1 MGKVEA
7 HFFRAEGLSKRFGGI
22 VAVEALSLTL
32 KRGELLGLIGPNGS
46 GKTTTIDMIAGAMRP
61 DRGAIHV
68 AGIDMTGRPAH
79 LFARRG
85 VARTFQVPRLFKRMS
100 VLENLLVPGLADRAA
115 RFPDAYRRAE
125 EVLRFLKLDHLA
137 PAQARTLSGGQQKL
151 LELGRALMA
160 RPHFLLLDEPF
171 AGVHPT
177 LLDQLSDHIR
187 ALNATGQTIL
197 IVDHNLDA
205 IRSLVRRAVVMS
217 QGRML
222 ADGPVDDVFRDP
234 AVIRAYTGTRRAT

>member
-1 MGKVEA
+1 MDPAEA
-7 HFFRAEGLSKRFGGI
+7 RFFRADQLSKRFGGI
-22 VAVEALSLTL
+22 VAVEGLSLAL

-68 AGIDMTGRPAH
+68 DGIDMTGRPAH

-100 VLENLLVPGLADRAA
+100 VIENLLVPGLADRAA
-115 RFPDAYRRAE
+115 RFPDAHKRAQ
-125 EVLRFLKLDHLA
+125 EVLRFLKLEHLA
-137 PAQARTLSGGQQKL
+137 SAQARTLSGGQQKL

-177 LLDQLSDHIR
+177 LLDQLSEHIR
-187 ALNATGQTIL
+187 ALNETGQTIL

-205 IRSLVRRAVVMS
+205 IRSLVRRAVVMA
-217 QGRML
+217 QGRMI
-222 ADGPVDDVFRDP
+222 ADGTVDEVFRDP
-234 AVIRAYTGTRRAT
+234 HVIRAYTGTRRAT

>member
-1 MGKVEA
+1 MA
-7 HFFRAEGLSKRFGGI
+7 PDAQFFRTDDLSKRFGGI
-22 VAVEALSLTL
+22 VAVEGLSLTL
-32 KRGELLGLIGPNGS
+32 KRGELVGLIGPNGS

-68 AGIDMTGRPAH
+68 DGIDMTGRPAH

-85 VARTFQVPRLFKRMS
+85 VARTFQVPRLFKRMK
-100 VLENLLVPGLADRAA
+100 VVENLLVPGLADRAA
-115 RFPDAYRRAE
+115 RFADANRRAE
-125 EVLRFLKLDHLA
+125 EVLRFLKLEHLA
-137 PAQARTLSGGQQKL
+137 AAQARTLSGGQQKL

-177 LLDQLSDHIR
+177 LLDQLSAHIR

-197 IVDHNLDA
+197 VVDHNLDA
-205 IRSLVRRAVVMS
+205 IRSLVRRAVVMAR
-217 QGRML
+217 GRMI
-222 ADGPVDDVFRDP
+222 ADGAVDEVFRDP

>member
-1 MGKVEA
+1 MDPAEA
-7 HFFRAEGLSKRFGGI
+7 RFFRADQLSKCFGGI
-22 VAVEALSLTL
+22 VAVEGLSLAL

-68 AGIDMTGRPAH
+68 DGIDMTGRPAH

-100 VLENLLVPGLADRAA
+100 VVENLLVPGLAARAA
-115 RFPDAYRRAE
+115 RFPDAHKRAR
-125 EVLRFLKLDHLA
+125 EVLRFLKLEHLA
-137 PAQARTLSGGQQKL
+137 SAQARTLSGGQQKL

-177 LLDQLSDHIR
+177 LLDQLSEHIR
-187 ALNATGQTIL
+187 ALNGTGQTIL

-205 IRSLVRRAVVMS
+205 IRSLVRRAVVMA
-217 QGRML
+217 QGRMI
-222 ADGPVDDVFRDP
+222 ADGAVDEVFRDP
-234 AVIRAYTGTRRAT
+234 NVIRAYTGTRRAT